1 MSKWEILTIFAPKN
15 LSQKSFPLATVD
27 GRDMHVLRT
36 YEHIQVVTPLTIAE
50 IPQLMAPKDVSL
62 MSLTTMT
69 ISAVLSELSKD

>member
-1 MSKWEILTIFAPKN
+1 MA
-15 LSQKSFPLATVD
+15 

-69 ISAVLSELSKD
+69 ISAVLSELSKDSGIR